1 MKLNHFLFAALLS
14 APAWT
19 QTPPEIPYESVPDY
33 FKYPS
38 EMNLGEM
45 AAVAVNSKGH
55 VFMLPR
61 SGLSGPLFGTLA
73 TQLLEFDDKGKF
85 MGEIGK
91 GLYGFGFGHGVRV
104 DSSDN
109 IWVVD
114 KGTNMVMR
122 FNPEGHVT
130 MVLGRKEE
138 NVEEHHYPTR
148 YKTQN
153 HVDGYFNQPTEI
165 AWDAA
170 GNSYISDGYVNARVA
185 KIAKDGDWVKSWG
198 TFGKEPGQFNTP
210 HNIGIDRQGNV
221 YVADRGNAR
230 IQVFDTDG
238 KYLHEIQIHVP
249 APPGVVA
256 TLGPTPP
263 PLDGPSLQGA
273 PGAPWTI
280 CITNGATQYLYTS
293 DAYPGRIYKLTLD
306 GKVVGMFGS
315 AGRDLGKFNWLHG
328 LACPSENVLYVADLN
343 NWRVQKLILHPEKAH

>member
-1 MKLNHFLFAALLS
+1 MKLNHLLCAALLS
-14 APAWT
+14 APAWA

-33 FKYPS
+33 FKYPA

-55 VFMLPR
+55 VFMLSR

-85 MGEIGK
+85 VREIGK

-104 DSSDN
+104 DPADN

-153 HVDGYFNQPTEI
+153 QVDGYFNQPTDI
-165 AWDAA
+165 AWDSA

-185 KIAKDGDWVKSWG
+185 KMAKNGDWVKSWG

-238 KYLHEIQIHVP
+238 KYLREIKIHVP

-280 CITNGATQYLYTS
+280 CITNGSTQYLYTS

-306 GKVVGMFGS
+306 GNVVGMLGS
-315 AGRDLGKFNWLHG
+315 AGRELGKFNWLHG
-328 LACPSENVLYVADLN
+328 LAFPTENLLYVADLN
-343 NWRVQKLILHPEKAH
+343 NWRVQKLILHPDKGH